1 MLTLE
6 LRSCIRTVERRKTVM
21 DEPHS
26 EQPLTQLYELQGR
39 VKALEGYLNTE
50 QYLSKSSVRA
60 LLGLEA
66 PAPAPAPAAEPEA
79 E

>member
-1 MLTLE
+1 MDDP
-6 LRSCIRTVERRKTVM
+6 LR
-21 DEPHS
+21 
-26 EQPLTQLYELQGR
+26 EQSLAQLYELQGR

-60 LLGLEA
+60 LLGLES
-66 PAPAPAPAAEPEA
+66 PAPDPEPEA